1 MTMVLHKFV
10 FKHLVQSFKLPE
22 HRNIDLEDSEWNI
35 PIRVYIVAILYNSN
49 KKLPGRNIMTT
60 LFRAIEI
67 LNAQRFQECPSEITI
82 QLAILVF
89 ISLRVI

>member
-1 MTMVLHKFV
+1 
-10 FKHLVQSFKLPE
+10 
-22 HRNIDLEDSEWNI
+22 
-35 PIRVYIVAILYNSN
+35 
-49 KKLPGRNIMTT
+49 MTT